1 MKSHNG
7 IKSHD
12 LLILLY
18 IAEYCENDFRVMN
31 ISQALK
37 ISQSEIS
44 ESLNRS
50 KIGKLIGQNKNIFRK
65 SLYELLIFAV
75 KHIFPVTPGNI
86 VRGVATSHSA
96 SPLSELII
104 SGKESYVWQYANG
117 NDRGM
122 SIKPLYKTVPEISEG
137 LPKLMEILTLIDA
150 LRIGKARE
158 VNLARIALEERLLKN
173 D

>member
-65 SLYELLIFAV
+65 LCQ
-75 KHIFPVTPGNI
+75 K
-86 VRGVATSHSA
+86 
-96 SPLSELII
+96 
-104 SGKESYVWQYANG
+104 K
-117 NDRGM
+117 
-122 SIKPLYKTVPEISEG
+122 
-137 LPKLMEILTLIDA
+137 
-150 LRIGKARE
+150 
-158 VNLARIALEERLLKN
+158 
-173 D
+173 